1 MINDLNGG
9 LPFFPRYYAGKD
21 VVGAHLCV
29 RPYIDVWNVEDMKG
43 MLTEEYFA
51 KQTIKDPQ
59 AHQKLKEVLKNL
71 RDDDN
76 PVVVVAKLKHLKTK

>member
-1 MINDLNGG
+1 M
-9 LPFFPRYYAGKD
+9 
-21 VVGAHLCV
+21 

-51 KQTIKDPQ
+51 KQTIKDPL

-71 RDDDN
+71 REDDN
-76 PVVVVAKLKHLKTK
+76 PVVVVAKLK